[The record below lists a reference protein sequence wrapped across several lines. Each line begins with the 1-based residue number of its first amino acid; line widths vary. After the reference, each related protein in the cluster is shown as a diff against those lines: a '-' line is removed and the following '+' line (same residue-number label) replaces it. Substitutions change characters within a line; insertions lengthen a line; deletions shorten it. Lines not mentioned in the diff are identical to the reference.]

1 MPGKLNPRQCLC
13 CSLLC
18 VFFCTVILQLQK
30 HATHSLVKKQLH
42 YKSLELSDI
51 RRTQVPTWPIS
62 VDVPSP
68 VLTHHI
74 SFPHG
79 DAVRDD
85 VLNAPWVS
93 VLRETLHKFPSK
105 QLNLVASNGQF
116 RSILLN
122 WLIASLVKL
131 SRPLDNVL
139 VIALDSDLHTLL
151 QERGI
156 SSVYVSNTTVV
167 SVDAEMQTR
176 YSHIWITRTTVYR
189 LISHWGYDIAV
200 FDSDAI
206 LLQNPTQLFDSYK
219 DVDMIGSAGS
229 YPFLLGE
236 KWGVT
241 FCMGVALFRHT
252 HRTGNVFIK
261 HLSLS

>member
-1 MPGKLNPRQCLC
+1 MTSKRQCLC

-18 VFFCTVILQLQK
+18 LFFCTVILQLCHNGLLK
-30 HATHSLVKKQLH
+30 HVKHLLVKKQLH
-42 YKSLELSDI
+42 QTSLALSDI
-51 RRTQVPTWPIS
+51 RRPQILTPFIS
-62 VDVPSP
+62 TDPPSSSS
-68 VLTHHI
+68 VLSHHI

-122 WLIASLVKL
+122 WLISSLVKL
-131 SRPLDNVL
+131 PRPLDNVL

-151 QERGI
+151 EERGVP
-156 SSVYVSNTTVV
+156 SVYVDNTTVV
-167 SVDAEMQTR
+167 SMDTEMQTR

-206 LLQNPTQLFDSYK
+206 LLQNPTQLFDTYK

-252 HRTGNVFIK
+252 HRTGNTFI
-261 HLSLS
+261 